1 MLLPCTI
8 NCNVY
13 EKENVKIFYFSF
25 HFYSSSAGGGG
36 RGDNVTDVVM
46 IVSVG
51 CYSCVLPMIMSL
63 KYLFTPADLLV
74 SISADA
80 GNTCLVFVT

>member
-1 MLLPCTI
+1 MLLPCII
-8 NCNVY
+8 NCNVD
-13 EKENVKIFYFSF
+13 EKENVKIFYFS
-25 HFYSSSAGGGG
+25 YSLSGGGGG
-36 RGDNVTDVVM
+36 RGDNVNVTDVVM
-46 IVSVG
+46 IVSAG

-80 GNTCLVFVT
+80 GNTCLVCVT